1 MIRLG
6 ISHNLLGAL
15 RWPYFIRTLLPY
27 SLLGKGC
34 RQGKLFEYFSSAEN
48 WGDLFVLKISLDHF
62 QTGQDINRIFA
73 AEAIKKTV
81 NGFGAE

>member
-6 ISHNLLGAL
+6 ISHNLRGGGGTAL
-15 RWPYFIRTLLPY
+15 ALLRSSCIYCLIRLRE
-27 SLLGKGC
+27 GV
-34 RQGKLFEYFSSAEN
+34 EENYFSSAKN
-48 WGDLFVLKISLDHF
+48 WGDLFVFKISLDHF

>member
-6 ISHNLLGAL
+6 ISHNLRGAL
-15 RWPYFIRTLLPY
+15 RWPYFITLFRY
-27 SLLGKGC
+27 WGGVVAK
-34 RQGKLFEYFSSAEN
+34 ENYFSSAEN
-48 WGDLFVLKISLDHF
+48 WGDLFVFKTSLDHF

>member
-6 ISHNLLGAL
+6 ISHNLRGAL
-15 RWPYFIRTLLPY
+15 RCLIRY
-27 SLLGKGC
+27 WGRVVAK
-34 RQGKLFEYFSSAEN
+34 ENYFSSAEN

>member
-6 ISHNLLGAL
+6 ISHNLRRAL
-15 RWPYFIRTLLPY
+15 RWPYFTALIRY
-27 SLLGKGC
+27 WGRVVAK
-34 RQGKLFEYFSSAEN
+34 ENYFSSAEN